1 MNVRLPTR
9 RHAVDAG
16 STPSVEFA
24 ELLDPVWSA
33 PVVPEVAV
41 AALPL
46 VEVTGV
52 EATEVGVTD
61 EPAIEAPV
69 TDPVAD
75 PVATSRFA
83 DVGIDD
89 DRLPLQTATKRFRRR

>member
-46 VEVTGV
+46 VEVTV
-52 EATEVGVTD
+52 VAD
-61 EPAIEAPV
+61 EPAIEPPV
-69 TDPVAD
+69 DEPVD
-75 PVATSRFA
+75 TSVATSRFA

-89 DRLPLQTATKRFRRR
+89 DRLPLQTTTKRFRRG

>member
-69 TDPVAD
+69 TDPVA
-75 PVATSRFA
+75 TSRFA